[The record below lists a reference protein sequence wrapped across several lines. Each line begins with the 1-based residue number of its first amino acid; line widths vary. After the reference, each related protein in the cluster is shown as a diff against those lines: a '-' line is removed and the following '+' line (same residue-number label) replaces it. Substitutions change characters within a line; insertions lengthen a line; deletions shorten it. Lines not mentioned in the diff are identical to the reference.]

1 MPTMWRRAMTYLGL
15 GPDEEYEEYDDLE
28 SAREPITDRPARQP
42 ARTAMPPR
50 RVPEPEPDSDVAYVG
65 SVRRLEPQPLDPS
78 PGIGTMTPAGPTGHK
93 RTTTPVVRAIPNS
106 MSAKP
111 YVVAPTSFNEA
122 QEVADKYKSNVP
134 VIMNLQNVE
143 RDLSRRLIDFA
154 SGLCYGIGGTM
165 EKVAH
170 QVYLL
175 TPSNVEVSP
184 EERRR
189 LQERGLYD

>member
-134 VIMNLQNVE
+134 VIM
-143 RDLSRRLIDFA
+143 
-154 SGLCYGIGGTM
+154 
-165 EKVAH
+165 
-170 QVYLL
+170 
-175 TPSNVEVSP
+175 
-184 EERRR
+184 
-189 LQERGLYD
+189 

>member
-1 MPTMWRRAMTYLGL
+1 MATMWRRAMTYLGL
-15 GPDEEYEEYDDLE
+15 GPDEEYEDYDDLE
-28 SAREPITDRPARQP
+28 PAREPVADRARSN
-42 ARTAMPPR
+42 ARTAVPSR
-50 RVPEPEPDSDVAYVG
+50 RVPEPEPEPSDVAYVG
-65 SVRRLEPQPLDPS
+65 SVRRLEAQPLEPT
-78 PGIGTMTPAGPTGHK
+78 PGIGAVMPASQK
-93 RTTTPVVRAIPNS
+93 RAPVVRAIPNS

-111 YVVAPTSFNEA
+111 HVVSPSSFNEA
-122 QEVADKYKSNVP
+122 QEVADKYKGNVP
-134 VIMNLQNVE
+134 VIMNLQDVD

-154 SGLCYGIGGTM
+154 SGLCYGVGGSM

>member
-1 MPTMWRRAMTYLGL
+1 MATMWRRAMTYLGL
-15 GPDEEYEEYDDLE
+15 GPDEEYEDYDDLE
-28 SAREPITDRPARQP
+28 PARESVADRSGRAT
-42 ARTAMPPR
+42 ARTAAPPR
-50 RVPEPEPDSDVAYVG
+50 RPPEPEPEPSDVAFVG
-65 SVRRLEPQPLDPS
+65 SVRRLEAQPLDPS
-78 PGIGTMTPAGPTGHK
+78 PGIGAVTPAGQK
-93 RTTTPVVRAIPNS
+93 RVPVVRAIPSS

-111 YVVAPTSFNEA
+111 HVVSPSSFNEA
-122 QEVADKYKSNVP
+122 QEVADKYKGNVP
-134 VIMNLQNVE
+134 VIMNLQDVD

-154 SGLCYGIGGTM
+154 SGLCYGVGGSM

>member
-1 MPTMWRRAMTYLGL
+1 MATMWRRAMPYLGL
-15 GPDEEYEEYDDLE
+15 GPDEEYEEYDDIE
-28 SAREPITDRPARQP
+28 PVREPVSERAGRAPSRAP
-42 ARTAMPPR
+42 MPPR
-50 RVPEPEPDSDVAYVG
+50 RPQPEPEPELSDVSYVG
-65 SVRRLEPQPLDPS
+65 SVRRLEPQPVEPT
-78 PGIGTMTPAGPTGHK
+78 PGIGAVMPNRGTRP
-93 RTTTPVVRAIPNS
+93 PVVRAIPTNV
-106 MSAKP
+106 SAKP
-111 YVVAPTSFNEA
+111 YVVSPASFNEA
-122 QEVADKYKSNVP
+122 QEVADKYKGNVP
-134 VIMNLQNVE
+134 VIINLQNVD

-154 SGLCYGIGGTM
+154 SGLCYGLGGTM

>member
-1 MPTMWRRAMTYLGL
+1 MATMWRRAMTYLGL
-15 GPDEEYEEYDDLE
+15 GPDEEYEDYDDLE
-28 SAREPITDRPARQP
+28 PARDQP
-42 ARTAMPPR
+42 NERSNRQNARTATPPR
-50 RVPEPEPDSDVAYVG
+50 RAPEPEPSDVAFVG
-65 SVRRLEPQPLDPS
+65 SVRRIEAQPLDPT
-78 PGIGTMTPAGPTGHK
+78 PGIGAVTSAGQK
-93 RTTTPVVRAIPNS
+93 RAPVVRAIPNS
-106 MSAKP
+106 VSAKP
-111 YVVAPTSFNEA
+111 YVVAPGSFNEA
-122 QEVADKYKSNVP
+122 QEVADKYKGNVP

>member
-1 MPTMWRRAMTYLGL
+1 MTYLGL
-15 GPDEEYEEYDDLE
+15 GPDDEYEEYDE
-28 SAREPITDRPARQP
+28 VEPTRDAVTERPRQP

-50 RVPEPEPDSDVAYVG
+50 RTPEPEPEMSDVAYVG
-65 SVRRLEPQPLDPS
+65 SVRRLEPQPIEPT
-78 PGIGTMTPAGPTGHK
+78 PGIGAVMPAGQK
-93 RTTTPVVRAIPNS
+93 RSTPVVRAIPNS

-111 YVVAPTSFNEA
+111 YVVSPGSFNEA
-122 QEVADKYKSNVP
+122 QEVADKYKGNVP
-134 VIMNLQNVE
+134 VIMNLQNVD

-154 SGLCYGIGGTM
+154 SGLCYGVGGTM

>member
-1 MPTMWRRAMTYLGL
+1 MATVWRRAMTYLGL
-15 GPDEEYEEYDDLE
+15 GPDEEDDDYDEVEPIRDHPPQRPRPGVGATRPGPPLRARGEPEYD
-28 SAREPITDRPARQP
+28 A
-42 ARTAMPPR
+42 
-50 RVPEPEPDSDVAYVG
+50 SDVTYVG
-65 SVRRLEPQPLDPS
+65 SVRRLQPQPVDPT
-78 PGIGTMTPAGPTGHK
+78 PGIGAMPSASQ
-93 RTTTPVVRAIPNS
+93 RSPVVRAIPANA
-106 MSAKP
+106 SAKP
-111 YVVAPTSFNEA
+111 HVVSPASFNEA
-122 QEVADKYKSNVP
+122 QEVADKYKGLVP
-134 VIMNLQNVE
+134 VIINLQNVD

-154 SGLCYGIGGTM
+154 SGLCYGLGGAM

>member
-1 MPTMWRRAMTYLGL
+1 MATMWRRAMTYLGL
-15 GPDEEYEEYDDLE
+15 GPDEEYEDYEDLE
-28 SAREPITDRPARQP
+28 PAREAVTDRSNRSN
-42 ARTAMPPR
+42 ARTATPPR
-50 RVPEPEPDSDVAYVG
+50 RAPEAEPEPTDVAFVG
-65 SVRRLEPQPLDPS
+65 SVRRIEAQPLDPT
-78 PGIGTMTPAGPTGHK
+78 PGIGAMTAGGQK
-93 RTTTPVVRAIPNS
+93 RAPVVRAIPNS

-111 YVVAPTSFNEA
+111 HVVSPGSFNDA
-122 QEVADKYKSNVP
+122 QDVADKYKGNVP
-134 VIMNLQNVE
+134 VIMNLQDVD

-154 SGLCYGIGGTM
+154 SGLCYGVGGTM

>member
-1 MPTMWRRAMTYLGL
+1 MATVWRRAMTYLGL
-15 GPDEEYEEYDDLE
+15 GPDEEYDDYDEVEPVRDHVPE
-28 SAREPITDRPARQP
+28 RPMRPGMNPGPRPGGSMRPREP
-42 ARTAMPPR
+42 
-50 RVPEPEPDSDVAYVG
+50 EYESDVTYVG
-65 SVRRLEPQPLDPS
+65 GGVRRLQPQSIEPT
-78 PGIGTMTPAGPTGHK
+78 PGIGAMVTQQRA
-93 RTTTPVVRAIPNS
+93 PVVRAIPANAS
-106 MSAKP
+106 VKP
-111 YVVAPTSFNEA
+111 HVVSPASFNEA
-122 QEVADKYKSNVP
+122 QEVADKYKGNVP
-134 VIMNLQNVE
+134 VIINLQNAD

-154 SGLCYGIGGTM
+154 SGLCYGLGGAM

>member
-1 MPTMWRRAMTYLGL
+1 
-15 GPDEEYEEYDDLE
+15 
-28 SAREPITDRPARQP
+28 
-42 ARTAMPPR
+42 
-50 RVPEPEPDSDVAYVG
+50 
-65 SVRRLEPQPLDPS
+65 
-78 PGIGTMTPAGPTGHK
+78 MTPAGQK
-93 RTTTPVVRAIPNS
+93 RAPVVRAIPNS

-111 YVVAPTSFNEA
+111 YVVSPGSFNEA
-122 QEVADKYKSNVP
+122 QEVADKYKGNVP
-134 VIMNLQNVE
+134 VIMNLQDVD

-154 SGLCYGIGGTM
+154 SGLCYGVGGTM

>member
-1 MPTMWRRAMTYLGL
+1 MTYLGL
-15 GPDEEYEEYDDLE
+15 GPDEEYEDYDDLE
-28 SAREPITDRPARQP
+28 PARESAADRGARSN
-42 ARTAMPPR
+42 ARTNAPPR
-50 RVPEPEPDSDVAYVG
+50 RPPEPEPEQSDVAFVG
-65 SVRRLEPQPLDPS
+65 SVRRIEAQPLDPS
-78 PGIGTMTPAGPTGHK
+78 PGIGAMTSGGTGAQK
-93 RTTTPVVRAIPNS
+93 RAPVVRAIPNS

-111 YVVAPTSFNEA
+111 YVVSPGSFNEA

-134 VIMNLQNVE
+134 VIMNLQDVD

-154 SGLCYGIGGTM
+154 SGLCYGVGGTM